1 MSNIAIFASGSGTN
15 AENIIQYFHQNNNP
29 KHKVKLILSN
39 KKQAKVHDRAKSL
52 NVKSITFS
60 RDDFYSSERV
70 IDLLKEHEIDFIV
83 LAGFL
88 WLVPKKLVQSFQNKI
103 VNIHPALL
111 PKYGGKG
118 MYGDF
123 VHKAV
128 IEAKEKESGITIH
141 WVNENYDEGDIIFQ
155 AKCEVNENDTPES
168 LAKKIHQL
176 EYDYFP
182 KVIEGV
188 LDEV

>member
-15 AENIIQYFHQNNNP
+15 AENIIQYFQNNN
-29 KHKVKLILSN
+29 KSENTVKLVLSN
-39 KKQAKVHDRAKSL
+39 KIQAKVHDRAKKL
-52 NVKSITFS
+52 GVTSIAFS
-60 RDDFYSSERV
+60 RDDFYKSNNV
-70 IDLLKEHEIDFIV
+70 INILKKYNIDFIV

-88 WLVPKKLVQSFQNKI
+88 WLVPKSLIKAFDGKI

-141 WVNENYDEGDIIFQ
+141 WVNENYDEGNTIFQ
-155 AKCEVNENDTPES
+155 AKCEITENDTPES
-168 LAKKIHQL
+168 LAQKIHKL
-176 EYDYFP
+176 EYQHFP
-182 KVIEGV
+182 QIIEKV
-188 LDEV
+188 LDEQ